1 MNLTEARQILENS
14 GYILEEYDMSTYK
27 TSIPVKKRIETFLDM
42 IDALGTNNIPQN
54 MVDDLIDEIKF
65 IFRTGTKKA
74 EFRVFNYKCDKHDV
88 ERLVMM
94 LNKAGIGAE
103 LKTTKGI
110 TFGAFVRPYSIVLN
124 IDDDYES
131 DESLKN
137 ENIETRLNALKYKL
151 QGACS
156 VGHLS
161 FEYDNMIRHIFE
173 DFENG
178 KNRSSILI
186 NMKNEEEMNTIT
198 KIFNDLNFPV
208 SFSEAKEY
216 KTRYSKTPY
225 LECHFII
232 ELNA

>member
-1 MNLTEARQILENS
+1 MNLNEARQILENS
-14 GYILEEYDMSTYK
+14 GYILEEYDMSTRK

-42 IDALGTNNIPQN
+42 INALGTNNIPQN

-74 EFRVFNYKCDKHDV
+74 EFRVFNYTCDKHDV

-103 LKTTKGI
+103 LKTAKGI
-110 TFGAFVRPYSIVLN
+110 TFGGFLRPYSIILN

-131 DESLKN
+131 DESFKN
-137 ENIETRLNALKYKL
+137 ENIVTRLNALKYKL

-156 VGHLS
+156 SLCS
-161 FEYDNMIRHIFE
+161 FEYDNMISHIFE

-186 NMKNEEEMNTIT
+186 TVKNKEEMNTIT

-216 KTRYSKTPY
+216 KTRYTKTPY